1 VGKQLV
7 IHKKNA
13 EMSKPSDD
21 NAKYIE
27 QLEAYKT
34 ALIAYTN
41 GHDTLNDG
49 TSIRTFINRNTP
61 AVRKLVW
68 RAGCGRTA
76 TVSPPPAV
84 GGLIMRNIDPF
95 GCVFEGPY
103 GMDMTPVISDMID
116 ETVGVIEAGE
126 LRPESKRKS
135 AKKTKKKS
143 SRKVFV
149 VHGHDNETKQT
160 VARFLEKLGL
170 EAVILHERSN
180 KGLTIIEKF
189 ERNADVAYAVVL
201 MTPDDVGAAKAD
213 AKDLNARARQNVV
226 LELGYFMGK
235 LGRKNVAAILRGDI
249 ERPSDYDGVV
259 YIGYDLNDGWK
270 LLLAKELKE
279 AGLDVDLNAVM

>member
-1 VGKQLV
+1 
-7 IHKKNA
+7 
-13 EMSKPSDD
+13 MSSSADD
-21 NAKYIE
+21 NAAFRQ
-27 QLEAYKT
+27 QLEDYQT
-34 ALIAYTN
+34 ALMAYDQ
-41 GHDTLNDG
+41 GHDRLNDG
-49 TSIRTFINRNTP
+49 TPIRTFINRNTP

-68 RAGCGRTA
+68 RAGCGKTM
-76 TVSPPPAV
+76 TISPPAAV
-84 GGLIMRNIDPF
+84 GGLIMRNVDPF
-95 GCVFEGPY
+95 SCVFEGPY
-103 GMDMTPVISDMID
+103 GMNMTSVICDMID
-116 ETVGVIEAGE
+116 EAVGVIEAGE
-126 LRPESKRKS
+126 LRPEPKPKTRKKS
-135 AKKTKKKS
+135 NAKS

-170 EAVILHERSN
+170 EAVILHEKSN
-180 KGLTIIEKF
+180 RGMTLIEKF
-189 ERNADVAYAVVL
+189 EQNSDVAYAVVL

-213 AKDLNARARQNVV
+213 AKSIKALHARARQNVV

-279 AGLDVDLNAVM
+279 AGMDVDLNAVM

>member
-1 VGKQLV
+1 
-7 IHKKNA
+7 
-13 EMSKPSDD
+13 MSKPSDD
-21 NAKYIE
+21 NAKYTE
-27 QLEAYKT
+27 QLEAYQT
-34 ALIAYTN
+34 ALIAYAN

-68 RAGCGRTA
+68 RAGCEKTM

-84 GGLIMRNIDPF
+84 GGLIMRNVDPF
-95 GCVFEGPY
+95 GCAFEGPY
-103 GMDMTPVISDMID
+103 GMNMTSVISDMID

-126 LRPESKRKS
+126 LRPEPTEKS
-135 AKKTKKKS
+135 SKKTKRKS

-149 VHGHDNETKQT
+149 VHGHDNEIKQT

-170 EAVILHERSN
+170 EAVILHEKCN

-189 ERNADVAYAVVL
+189 EQNADVAYAVVL

-259 YIGYDLNDGWK
+259 YIC
-270 LLLAKELKE
+270 LLYTSPSPRDQRGSRMPSSA
-279 AGLDVDLNAVM
+279 

>member
-1 VGKQLV
+1 
-7 IHKKNA
+7 
-13 EMSKPSDD
+13 M
-21 NAKYIE
+21 
-27 QLEAYKT
+27 
-34 ALIAYTN
+34 
-41 GHDTLNDG
+41 
-49 TSIRTFINRNTP
+49 
-61 AVRKLVW
+61 
-68 RAGCGRTA
+68 
-76 TVSPPPAV
+76 TVSPPAAV
-84 GGLIMRNIDPF
+84 GGLIMRNVDPF
-95 GCVFEGPY
+95 SCVFEGPY
-103 GMDMTPVISDMID
+103 GMSMTSVISDMID
-116 ETVGVIEAGE
+116 ETVGVIQAGE
-126 LRPESKRKS
+126 LRPESKPKPE
-135 AKKTKKKS
+135 KKGKAKS

-180 KGLTIIEKF
+180 KGLTLIEKF
-189 ERNADVAYAVVL
+189 EQNSDVAYAVVL

-213 AKDLNARARQNVV
+213 AKTLNARARQNVV